1 MQMTFG
7 HMSEPLTKVQK
18 VDSTRT
24 AQSYDFTYRY
34 EDDSHPTAPTQ
45 VGHDHYIYKCKK
57 IKIALSYGSELS
69 IRFFRYILDG
79 IDSHP
84 DDALLSNDAV
94 VGDLG

>member
-69 IRFFRYILDG
+69 IRFFRFNCKHYNILS
-79 IDSHP
+79 INN
-84 DDALLSNDAV
+84 LI
-94 VGDLG
+94 